1 MNGGW
6 KTEPRWKGCAADG
19 GRARREWKR
28 GERRVCVRARVGG
41 EREKAREKERESGEH
56 AAKRVIESRARSLL
70 YRPPYAYPVPFSQH
84 QNPLFSLSLPIIRLH
99 LSLPT
104 TRHRCSS
111 YFFLST
117 SDFSPSVFIFRRSAS
132 RRYQSTTSIIEKKR
146 EEKEEDN

>member
-28 GERRVCVRARVGG
+28 GEGRVCVRARVGG

-70 YRPPYAYPVPFSQH
+70 YRPLTPTPFPSPNIQPLILPFSPHRPSPPLATNH
-84 QNPLFSLSLPIIRLH
+84 QTPLLELLFPIHLRFFSIRLH
-99 LSLPT
+99 FPT
-104 TRHRCSS
+104 IGFETIRVDDVDHR
-111 YFFLST
+111 
-117 SDFSPSVFIFRRSAS
+117 
-132 RRYQSTTSIIEKKR
+132 
-146 EEKEEDN
+146 EKERRREGRG